1 MGDIGESAKKAGT
14 ALVKGTLGVVESGGE
29 IIGYAGKI
37 GSSTAKTAAGLVDV
51 AGDTSV
57 KVASGIGS
65 TASSG
70 VQIVSATVGAIATTA
85 SRIQNST
92 EQMALR
98 RAEIEKEKT
107 AAQKG
112 KTEAQIA
119 QIEANTKL
127 ELEKIQKK
135 YEEEQQKLKSEQ
147 EINLDKINSE
157 QREKLLN
164 QRETT
169 TQRQL
174 ASNYG
179 FKNNNPKPTD
189 TGYKQTVN
197 PFSKMCFS
205 YIPQYFVTEDG
216 SIIDIDFP
224 EIQPTGPRLSI
235 ITAMNKDTRQEIQI
249 TFQAQAQK
257 DWRGNPYYLQV
268 PVIKFQ
274 QENGETKTV
283 FGKMY
288 YNLIWFQ
295 CGTIGGRTK
304 NNKKTNRKRRRTNK
318 RSNRRLK
325 TNKRTIRR
333 R

>member
-1 MGDIGESAKKAGT
+1 MSEEIGEAAKKAGI
-14 ALVKGTLGVVESGGE
+14 AVAKGTLGVVESSGE
-29 IIGYAGKI
+29 IIGYAGK
-37 GSSTAKTAAGLVDV
+37 
-51 AGDTSV
+51 
-57 KVASGIGS
+57 

-112 KTEAQIA
+112 KSATQIA
-119 QIEANTKL
+119 QIEADTKL
-127 ELEKIQKK
+127 ELEQIQQK
-135 YEEEQQKLKSEQ
+135 YEEEQARLKLDQ

-169 TQRQL
+169 NQRQL

-179 FKNNNPKPTD
+179 FRNNNPKPTD
-189 TGYKQTVN
+189 TGFKQTVN
-197 PFSKMCFS
+197 PFSKLCFS

-216 SIIDIDFP
+216 TIIDIDFP
-224 EIQPTGPRLSI
+224 EIQPTGPRMSI
-235 ITAMNKDTRQEIQI
+235 ITVINKDTRQEIQI
-249 TFQAQAQK
+249 TFQARAQK
-257 DWRGNPYYLQV
+257 DWRGNSYYLQV

-274 QENGETKTV
+274 DADGQTKTV

-288 YNLIWFQ
+288 YNLIWFP

-304 NNKKTNRKRRRTNK
+304 NNRKTNRRNKRTNK
-318 RSNRRLK
+318 KSNRRRK
-325 TNKRTIRR
+325 TYRR
-333 R
+333 RR